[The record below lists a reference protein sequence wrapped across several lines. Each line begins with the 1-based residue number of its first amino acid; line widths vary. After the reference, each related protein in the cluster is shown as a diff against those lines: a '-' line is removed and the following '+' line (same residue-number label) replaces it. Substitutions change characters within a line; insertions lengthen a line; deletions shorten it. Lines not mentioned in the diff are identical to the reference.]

1 MAPASEDA
9 VFAIS
14 AQATQLGNRISVR
27 MLDYLSTVNDIP
39 DGFGELSKVFLDT
52 CRALWTIEAGLSE
65 SQGANRPLPRII
77 VQEVEKK
84 FTEAYR
90 DFQQLDRIV
99 TKLMQYEHRGTLG
112 KLQRGWHRPSH
123 ELSKIRESLNR
134 TMEALQISV
143 LAFHW
148 TLGDSK
154 PEESVGVGYAGLAAA
169 LDRMAKGRSVT
180 GINKAKSL
188 ERGMAEMKQPSQ
200 AVKTG
205 PVGPPPSIP
214 VPPVPPKPSSDRGSE
229 HRDLGTGSSNKPI
242 HDSVPET
249 LSSVLSLDS
258 LSFSNSLGERDLD
271 LGYVRTRNTAS
282 NREDHPGVASSAASA
297 AETLAHEEVDPS
309 SLLLSKHINR
319 NRELPKMPH
328 RTPSN
333 TSAAHVGHLKN
344 ALASAVRAR
353 NHQLME
359 QLLDSG
365 VSPDLGENTHPL
377 NEAILHRDIE
387 GMRLLLLFGADPNA
401 PDKDGKTPLYST
413 VEGSFMDGASL
424 LLKYRADSNLMAGAE
439 LESPLGLSVMSLKTG
454 LVHVLLAHGGDPNHE
469 TRMGSTIL
477 IEAIRKKAP
486 QRLVDLLLDAGADAN
501 RKNREGKTAL
511 FEAVQVDQVTIVTTL
526 LDHGANPNLPG
537 PEHVLWSAIY
547 RPACLRILLVRGADV
562 RKTPGI
568 MEQATSINNID
579 AVRILLQAG
588 VDPNSKKDGIYTP
601 LCSAIRDNRGDIFA
615 LLLSHGANPN
625 VMASEYPA
633 WKCVT
638 HFRPHLLPD
647 LVDAGADLHQPP
659 GIVEM
664 AVQVNNAEAAQW
676 LLEHG
681 GASPND
687 RNAQGYTALT
697 TAIRENRVDLMT
709 LLLAHGA
716 DPNQR
721 GQDWPVCMAVRS
733 PVLLQQLLPAV
744 TDLSAHKGVMELAVL
759 ANQLDSIKMLLA
771 AGASVEYKNGGVFSP
786 LTTALR
792 EGHED
797 IVRFLLD
804 EAGADPNAPGE
815 HLPIVK
821 AVRRCIDGD
830 FKFIELLLEK
840 GADPNKTYRDWNA
853 IMQAIENRDLR
864 LLHVLVEKG
873 GGVDLDQKDETG
885 KTVLEM
891 VDASGWG
898 EAKQLL
904 LANARGRGV

>member
-1 MAPASEDA
+1 MAPSAEDV

-39 DGFGELSKVFLDT
+39 DGFRELSKVFLDT

-65 SQGANRPLPRII
+65 SAGANRPLPRII
-77 VQEVEKK
+77 MQEVEKK

-123 ELSKIRESLNR
+123 ELSKIRDSLNR

-148 TLGDSK
+148 TLGDAK

-180 GINKAKSL
+180 GINKTKSL

-200 AVKTG
+200 AVKTA

-214 VPPVPPKPSSDRGSE
+214 VPPVPPKSSSSERVTNVPSAGNTSM
-229 HRDLGTGSSNKPI
+229 PVV
-242 HDSVPET
+242 DSVPET
-249 LSSVLSLDS
+249 LSSILSLDS
-258 LSFSNSLGERDLD
+258 LPLSDSQGERDFD
-271 LGYVRTRNTAS
+271 LALIRSRNIGS
-282 NREDHPGVASSAASA
+282 KGEDHPGVPSSSASA
-297 AETLAHEEVDPS
+297 AETLAQEPEIDPTS
-309 SLLLSKHINR
+309 FLLSKHAHR
-319 NRELPKMPH
+319 NRDLPKMPQ

-333 TSAAHVGHLKN
+333 TSAANVGHLKN
-344 ALASAVRAR
+344 ALASAIRAR

-365 VSPDLGENTHPL
+365 VSPDMGGNIHPL
-377 NEAILHRDIE
+377 NEAVLHRDIE
-387 GMRLLLLFGADPNA
+387 GMRLLLLFGANPNA
-401 PDKDGKTPLYST
+401 PDKDGKTPLFSA
-413 VEGSFMDGASL
+413 VEGSFMDGATL
-424 LLKYRADSNLMAGAE
+424 LLKYRADSSLMAGSE
-439 LESPLGLSVMSLKTG
+439 LETPLALAILSLKTG
-454 LVHVLLAHGGDPNHE
+454 LVHLLLAHGGDPNLE
-469 TRMGSTIL
+469 TRNGSTVL

-511 FEAVQVDQVTIVTTL
+511 FEAVHLDQVTIVTTL

-547 RPACLRILLVRGADV
+547 RPACLRILLVRDADV

-601 LCSAIRDNRGDIFA
+601 LCSAIRDDRGDIFA
-615 LLLSHGANPN
+615 LLLSHGADPN

-638 HFRPHLLPD
+638 HFRTHLLPD

-664 AVQVNNAEAAQW
+664 AVQMNNSEAIQW

-687 RNAQGYTALT
+687 RNAQGFTALT
-697 TAIRENRVDLMT
+697 TAIRENRVEMMS

-721 GQDWPVCMAVRS
+721 GQDWPVCMAVRF
-733 PVLLQQLLPAV
+733 PTLLQQLLPVV
-744 TDLSAHKGVMELAVL
+744 TDLSAHKGVMEMAVL
-759 ANQLDSIKMLLA
+759 ANQLESIKLLLA

-821 AVRRCIDGD
+821 AVRRCVDGD
-830 FKFIELLLEK
+830 FTMIELLLEK
-840 GADPNKTYRDWNA
+840 GADPNKTYREWNA
-853 IMQAIENRDLR
+853 VMQAIENRDLR
-864 LLHVLVEKG
+864 LLRVLIEKG
-873 GGVDLDQKDETG
+873 GDGGFIRLD
-885 KTVLEM
+885 
-891 VDASGWG
+891 
-898 EAKQLL
+898 
-904 LANARGRGV
+904 

>member
-1 MAPASEDA
+1 MAPTPEDA

-14 AQATQLGNRISVR
+14 AQATLLGNRISVR
-27 MLDYLSTVNDIP
+27 MLDYLSTVHDIP
-39 DGFGELSKVFLDT
+39 DGFGDLSKVFLDT
-52 CRALWTIEAGLSE
+52 CRSLWTIEAGLSE
-65 SQGANRPLPRII
+65 STTAKRPLPRII

-90 DFQQLDRIV
+90 DFQHLDRIV
-99 TKLMQYEHRGTLG
+99 TKLIQYEHRGTFG
-112 KLQRGWHRPSH
+112 KLQKGWNRPSN
-123 ELSKIRESLNR
+123 ELHRIRESLKK

-148 TLGDSK
+148 SLGDTK

-200 AVKTG
+200 AVKIA
-205 PVGPPPSIP
+205 PAGPPPSIP
-214 VPPVPPKPSSDRGSE
+214 VPPVPPKPSSSQDDVGK
-229 HRDLGTGSSNKPI
+229 DTGAGSSHRAPV
-242 HDSVPET
+242 DSMPET

-258 LSFSNSLGERDLD
+258 LSISTDRDLD
-271 LGYVRTRNTAS
+271 LSHIRSHITTTKA
-282 NREDHPGVASSAASA
+282 EDRQRLQSSSAS
-297 AETLAHEEVDPS
+297 TLAQEGETDHTS
-309 SLLLSKHINR
+309 F
-319 NRELPKMPH
+319 LPGISTYRKRDLPNMPR

-333 TSAAHVGHLKN
+333 TSAASVGHLQS
-344 ALASAVRAR
+344 ALVSAVRAR

-365 VSPDLGENTHPL
+365 VSPDMGENTHPL

-387 GMRLLLLFGADPNA
+387 GMRLLLAFGANPNA
-401 PDKDGKTPLYST
+401 PDRDGKTPLFSA
-413 VEGSFMDGASL
+413 VEGSFMDGATM
-424 LLKYRADSNLMAGAE
+424 LLKYRADPSFMAGSE
-439 LESPLGLSVMSLKTG
+439 LESPLGLSILSLKTG
-454 LVHVLLAHGGDPNHE
+454 LVHLILAHGGDPNHE
-469 TRMGSTIL
+469 MRNRSTVL
-477 IEAIRKKAP
+477 IEAIRKRAP
-486 QRLVDLLLDAGADAN
+486 QRLVDLLLDAGADPN
-501 RKNREGKTAL
+501 LKNREGKSAL
-511 FEAVQVDQVTIVTTL
+511 FEAVQADQVTIVTTL

-547 RPACLRILLVRGADV
+547 RPACLRILMARGADV
-562 RKTPGI
+562 RKAPGI

-579 AVRILLQAG
+579 SVRILLHAG

-615 LLLSHGANPN
+615 LLLANGANPN

-638 HFRPHLLPD
+638 HFRTHLLPD

-664 AVQVNNAEAAQW
+664 AVQMNNAEAVQW

-681 GASPND
+681 GANPND
-687 RNAQGYTALT
+687 RNAQGHTALT
-697 TAIRENRVDLMT
+697 TAIRDDRADLLT
-709 LLLAHGA
+709 FLLAHGA

-733 PVLLQQLLPAV
+733 PTILQQLLPAV
-744 TDLSAHKGVMELAVL
+744 TDLSAHKGVMELAVI
-759 ANQLDSIKMLLA
+759 ANQLDSIKLLLA

-792 EGHED
+792 EGHQD

-821 AVRRCIDGD
+821 AVRRCMDGD
-830 FKFIELLLEK
+830 FTMIELLLEK

-853 IMQAIENRDLR
+853 VMQAIENRDLR
-864 LLHVLVEKG
+864 LLRVLIEKG
-873 GGVDLDQKDETG
+873 GGVDLGKRDETG
-885 KTVLEM
+885 KTVMEM
-891 VDASGWG
+891 VNASGWS
-898 EAKQLL
+898 EATQLL
-904 LANARGRGV
+904 LDNERS

>member
-1 MAPASEDA
+1 MAPTPEDA

-27 MLDYLSTVNDIP
+27 MLDYLSTVHDIP
-39 DGFGELSKVFLDT
+39 DGFGDLSKVFLDT
-52 CRALWTIEAGLSE
+52 CRSLWTIEAGLSE
-65 SQGANRPLPRII
+65 SMTANRPLPQII

-90 DFQQLDRIV
+90 DFQHLDRVV
-99 TKLMQYEHRGTLG
+99 TKLTQYEHRGALG
-112 KLQRGWHRPSH
+112 RLQRGWNRPSH
-123 ELSKIRESLNR
+123 ELGKIRESLKK

-148 TLGDSK
+148 SLGDTK

-169 LDRMAKGRSVT
+169 LDRMAKGRSVA

-188 ERGMAEMKQPSQ
+188 ERGIAEMKQPSH
-200 AVKTG
+200 AIKAA
-205 PVGPPPSIP
+205 PAGPPPSVP
-214 VPPVPPKPSSDRGSE
+214 VPPVPPKLSSSQENVSRDGGS
-229 HRDLGTGSSNKPI
+229 GSHGGVFSEAM
-242 HDSVPET
+242 PET

-258 LSFSNSLGERDLD
+258 LSLSSSQPGRDLD
-271 LGYVRTRNTAS
+271 LSRIRTRNTTGKGDDQHYLQS
-282 NREDHPGVASSAASA
+282 SSAS
-297 AETLAHEEVDPS
+297 TLAQDIDMDPS
-309 SLLLSKHINR
+309 SALPSKASYR
-319 NRELPKMPH
+319 KRDLPSMPQ

-333 TSAAHVGHLKN
+333 TSAANVGHLKN

-365 VSPDLGENTHPL
+365 VSPDMGENTHPL
-377 NEAILHRDIE
+377 NEAILHRDHE
-387 GMRLLLLFGADPNA
+387 GMRLLLLFGANPNGA
-401 PDKDGKTPLYST
+401 DREGRSPLYSA
-413 VEGSFMDGASL
+413 VEGSFMDGATL
-424 LLKYRADSNLMAGAE
+424 LLKYRADPNLMVGSE
-439 LESPLGLSVMSLKTG
+439 LESPLGLCVTSLKTG
-454 LVHVLLAHGGDPNHE
+454 LVHILLAHGADANHE
-469 TRMGSTIL
+469 MRNGSTVL
-477 IEAIRKKAP
+477 IEAIRRKAP
-486 QRLVDLLLDAGADAN
+486 QRLVDMLLDASADPN
-501 RKNREGKTAL
+501 LKNREGKSAL
-511 FEAVQVDQVTIVTTL
+511 FEAVQADQVTIVTTL

-547 RPACLRILLVRGADV
+547 RPACLRILMARGADV

-568 MEQATSINNID
+568 MEQATGINNID

-615 LLLSHGANPN
+615 LLLASGADPN
-625 VMASEYPA
+625 VMASEWPA

-638 HFRPHLLPD
+638 HFRTHLLPD

-664 AVQVNNAEAAQW
+664 AVQVNNGEAAQW

-681 GASPND
+681 GANPND
-687 RNAQGYTALT
+687 RNEQGHTALT
-697 TAIRENRVDLMT
+697 TAIRDNNVELLT

-733 PVLLQQLLPAV
+733 PALLQQILPAV
-744 TDLSAHKGVMELAVL
+744 TDLAAHKGVMELAVL
-759 ANQLDSIKMLLA
+759 ANQLDSIKLLLA

-797 IVRFLLD
+797 IVRFLLN
-804 EAGADPNAPGE
+804 EGGADPNAPGE

-821 AVRRCIDGD
+821 AVRRCDDGD
-830 FKFIELLLEK
+830 FKMIELLLEK
-840 GADPNKTYRDWNA
+840 GADPNKTYREWNA

-864 LLHVLVEKG
+864 LLRLLIEKG
-873 GGVDLDQKDETG
+873 GGVDLEQKDETG
-885 KTVLEM
+885 KTVMEM
-891 VDASGWG
+891 VDASGWS
-898 EAKQLL
+898 EARQLL
-904 LANARGRGV
+904 LDNARP

>member
-1 MAPASEDA
+1 MAPTPEDA

-27 MLDYLSTVNDIP
+27 MLDYLSTVHDIP
-39 DGFGELSKVFLDT
+39 EGFGDLSRVFLDT
-52 CRALWTIEAGLSE
+52 CRSLWTIEAGLSE
-65 SQGANRPLPRII
+65 STTANRPLPRII

-84 FTEAYR
+84 FIEAYR
-90 DFQQLDRIV
+90 DFQHLDRVV
-99 TKLMQYEHRGTLG
+99 TKLIQYEHRGALG
-112 KLQRGWHRPSH
+112 KLQKGWNRPSH
-123 ELSKIRESLNR
+123 ELGKIRESLKK

-148 TLGDSK
+148 SLGDAK

-180 GINKAKSL
+180 GINKAKTL
-188 ERGMAEMKQPSQ
+188 ERGIAEMKQSSQ
-200 AVKTG
+200 AVKTA
-205 PVGPPPSIP
+205 PAGPPPSRP
-214 VPPVPPKPSSDRGSE
+214 VPPVPPKPSSSQDDVSRDPGCSRG
-229 HRDLGTGSSNKPI
+229 GTLVEPM
-242 HDSVPET
+242 PET

-258 LSFSNSLGERDLD
+258 LSLSSSHHGRDLE
-271 LGYVRTRNTAS
+271 LSQIRTRNTTS
-282 NREDHPGVASSAASA
+282 KGEDRPHLQSSSAS
-297 AETLAHEEVDPS
+297 TLAQDMDTNPS
-309 SLLLSKHINR
+309 SVLPSKASYRKHD
-319 NRELPKMPH
+319 LPSMPQ

-333 TSAAHVGHLKN
+333 TSAANVGHLKN

-365 VSPDLGENTHPL
+365 VSPDMGENTHPL

-387 GMRLLLLFGADPNA
+387 GMRLLLLFGANPNA
-401 PDKDGKTPLYST
+401 PDKEGKSPLFSA
-413 VEGSFMDGASL
+413 VEGSFMDGATL
-424 LLKYRADSNLMAGAE
+424 LLKYRADPSLMTGTE
-439 LESPLGLSVMSLKTG
+439 LESPLGLCITSLKTG
-454 LVHVLLAHGGDPNHE
+454 LVHVLLAHGADPNHE
-469 TRMGSTIL
+469 MRNGSTVL

-486 QRLVDLLLDAGADAN
+486 QRLVDLILDAGADPN
-501 RKNREGKTAL
+501 LKSREGKSAL
-511 FEAVQVDQVTIVTTL
+511 FEAVQADQVTIVTTL

-547 RPACLRILLVRGADV
+547 RPACLRILMARGADV

-579 AVRILLQAG
+579 
-588 VDPNSKKDGIYTP
+588 S
-601 LCSAIRDNRGDIFA
+601 
-615 LLLSHGANPN
+615 
-625 VMASEYPA
+625 YPA

-638 HFRPHLLPD
+638 HFRTHLLPD

-664 AVQVNNAEAAQW
+664 AVQVNNAEAVQW

-681 GASPND
+681 GANPND
-687 RNAQGYTALT
+687 RNAQGHTALT
-697 TAIRENRVDLMT
+697 TAIRDNRVDLMA

-733 PVLLQQLLPAV
+733 PILLQQLLPAV
-744 TDLSAHKGVMELAVL
+744 TDLSAHKGVMEMAVL
-759 ANQLDSIKMLLA
+759 ANQLESIKLLLA

-792 EGHED
+792 EHHED

-821 AVRRCIDGD
+821 AVRRCNNGD
-830 FKFIELLLEK
+830 FKMIELLLEK
-840 GADPNKTYRDWNA
+840 GADPNKTYREWNA
-853 IMQAIENRDLR
+853 IMQAIENRDMKLLR
-864 LLHVLVEKG
+864 LLVEKG
-873 GGVDLDQKDETG
+873 GGVDLEKEDETG
-885 KTVLEM
+885 KTVMQM
-891 VDASGWG
+891 VDASGWS
-898 EAKQLL
+898 EATQFLL
-904 LANARGRGV
+904 DNARR